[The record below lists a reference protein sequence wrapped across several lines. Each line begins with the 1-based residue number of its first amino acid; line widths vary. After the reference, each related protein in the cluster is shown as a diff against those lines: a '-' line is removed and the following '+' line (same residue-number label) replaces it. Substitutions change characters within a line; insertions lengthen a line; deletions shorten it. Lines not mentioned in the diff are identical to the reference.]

1 MLFQLCERTG
11 TTDFSGAKKE
21 FDSATQRDRQSESID
36 PNNTCFVAG
45 PVGSFCSYRQGTFVI
60 RDLLGTICTAR
71 PVCFLLSA
79 AGLADTLP
87 SDTLSGF
94 QSTVTHICHRVYEIP
109 RHGGNELR
117 PVPLCLYRTIR
128 TTLSPH
134 EIQFRLIMPH

>member
-79 AGLADTLP
+79 AGLAALQLP
-87 SDTLSGF
+87 PSSQLLVAHQQYHDHPAPTAIAF
-94 QSTVTHICHRVYEIP
+94 K
-109 RHGGNELR
+109 
-117 PVPLCLYRTIR
+117 
-128 TTLSPH
+128 
-134 EIQFRLIMPH
+134 

>member
-79 AGLADTLP
+79 AGLAVASNRLLHIYAIAFTKFLAMAVMNFV
-87 SDTLSGF
+87 LSPF
-94 QSTVTHICHRVYEIP
+94 VSTVRYE
-109 RHGGNELR
+109 RHFPPMKSNFG
-117 PVPLCLYRTIR
+117 
-128 TTLSPH
+128 
-134 EIQFRLIMPH
+134 